1 MKLDSRKEAEMTLVS
16 GGRCRLLARLS
27 VLRLGAGEMKN
38 ERPVFGTLEPD
49 RVLQIKG
56 SQQQLPAAMLT
67 FESEGRLYAAFVQDI
82 IARARPV

>member
-1 MKLDSRKEAEMTLVS
+1 
-16 GGRCRLLARLS
+16 
-27 VLRLGAGEMKN
+27 MKN
-38 ERPVFGTLEPD
+38 ERPVFGILEPD

-82 IARARPV
+82 IARVRPV